1 MRISVGEVWVDFF
14 NDFFFSKNGKVIALM
29 MLFQYSEGKR
39 IEFQDGNSIS

>member
-14 NDFFFSKNGKVIALM
+14 NGKVIALM